1 MKFDLSLDNV
11 IDFSFYFFFLNAETD
26 LAKLGEGSSHMCFID
41 TGLCLKIKIAK
52 SSETCKSPVNS
63 FTRSIGQRK
72 QARASPARSTW
83 SEEKQKHS
91 D

>member
-11 IDFSFYFFFLNAETD
+11 IDFSFFFCAETD
-26 LAKLGEGSSHMCFID
+26 LAKLGEESSHVCFTY

-52 SSETCKSPVNS
+52 SSETCVSSVNS
-63 FTRSIGQRK
+63 FTRSIEQRK
-72 QARASPARSTW
+72 WASASPARSTGN
-83 SEEKQKHS
+83 EEKQKHS